1 MSSVSNRTRAGF
13 LVLAAIAS
21 ATVARAAPLPVAL
34 IDPAT
39 APAYVSACAID
50 NDSSGVF
57 TPSITVSD
65 RKSSAV
71 VAADVAIDFID
82 PQGHVL
88 GEVVASP
95 PYGPQPV
102 PFGAVE
108 RVACRVKHV
117 EFVDGSA
124 YDAKGSSNAAASVL
138 PILGVLL
145 GGGAAAALIG
155 SNHGS
160 KSSTSSSGGGGSATP
175 APGSSASGS
184 STPVP
189 VASIV
194 PLVRGRGNPSISS
207 RARFFLEADR
217 PRRAVVAPI
226 RHPGRPPVGG
236 TLNAIFSVKL

>member
-1 MSSVSNRTRAGF
+1 MGSVSNRTRAGF
-13 LVLAAIAS
+13 LVLAAVAS

-34 IDPAT
+34 NDPAD

-57 TPSITVSD
+57 TPAIVVSD
-65 RKSSAV
+65 RKSAAV

-102 PFGAVE
+102 PFGPVE

-117 EFVDGSA
+117 EFVDGSV
-124 YDAKGSSNAAASVL
+124 YDAKVPSNAAAGIL
-138 PILGVLL
+138 PILGVLI

-155 SNHGS
+155 SNRGS
-160 KSSTSSSGGGGSATP
+160 KSSNSSSGGGTGTP
-175 APGSSASGS
+175 APGTSASAS

-194 PLVRGRGNPSISS
+194 PLDRGRGRPTFLS
-207 RARFFLEADR
+207 RARLFLGADR

-226 RHPGRPPVGG
+226 RQSGRTPVGG
-236 TLNAIFSVKL
+236 TLNAVFAVKI

>member
-34 IDPAT
+34 IDPTT

-65 RKSSAV
+65 RTSAAV

-95 PYGPQPV
+95 PYGPEPV
-102 PFGAVE
+102 PFGSVE

-117 EFVDGSA
+117 EFVDGSV

-138 PILGVLL
+138 PILGVLI

-155 SNHGS
+155 SNRGS
-160 KSSTSSSGGGGSATP
+160 KSSSSSSGGGSATP
-175 APGSSASGS
+175 GPGSSASGS

-194 PLVRGRGNPSISS
+194 PLVRGRANPTILS
-207 RARFFLEADR
+207 RTRFFLEPDR

-226 RHPGRPPVGG
+226 RHSGRPPVGG
-236 TLNAIFSVKL
+236 TLNAVFSLKL

>member
-34 IDPAT
+34 IDPAD

-65 RKSSAV
+65 RKSAAV
-71 VAADVAIDFID
+71 VAADVAIDFIA

-88 GEVVASP
+88 GEVIASP
-95 PYGPQPV
+95 PYGPEPV
-102 PFGAVE
+102 PFGPVE
-108 RVACRVKHV
+108 RISCRVKHA
-117 EFVDGSA
+117 EFVDGSV
-124 YDAKGSSNAAASVL
+124 YDAKASGKAVAGIL
-138 PILGVLL
+138 PILGVLI
-145 GGGAAAALIG
+145 GAGAAAALIG
-155 SNHGS
+155 SNRGS
-160 KSSTSSSGGGGSATP
+160 KNSGSSSGGGGSATP
-175 APGSSASGS
+175 APGTSAT

-194 PLVRGRGNPSISS
+194 PLVRSRAKATFLS
-207 RARFFLEADR
+207 RARFLLGADR
-217 PRRAVVAPI
+217 PPRAVAAPI
-226 RHPGRPPVGG
+226 RHSGRAPVGG